1 MLCRCLHEDPSQ
13 EDGPSKGLFEIRGTA
28 LQKSLGTD
36 AGADAS
42 PSGTTEKSFK
52 AYKAC
57 STSVPNVASWL
68 CLCICVKPQDIQAHI
83 YFISPGTHLFQG
95 WVGSFFIFIF
105 FLSSFEH
112 KLSFTLI
119 HCLAFSASWP
129 DSSALPPCNFE
140 LLKGRFSNHL
150 KFIAWSRGAESHF
163 APTRNVAW
171 KLCCSTSVF
180 ASINRILSVRLGQK
194 PLGKVCR
201 PCFALFFCLS
211 RLIQLWAATPLL
223 NYFFWF

>member
-1 MLCRCLHEDPSQ
+1 MALSLHLC
-13 EDGPSKGLFEIRGTA
+13 K
-28 LQKSLGTD
+28 
-36 AGADAS
+36 
-42 PSGTTEKSFK
+42 TTR
-52 AYKAC
+52 
-57 STSVPNVASWL
+57 
-68 CLCICVKPQDIQAHI
+68 H
-83 YFISPGTHLFQG
+83 PGTHLFHFSRHTSISGLG
-95 WVGSFFIFIF
+95 WKLFHFYF
-105 FLSSFEH
+105 FLSSSEH